1 MLKNLF
7 NKDYPY
13 AIRYWPTWFIVFIFW
28 CLTHLPYTFQL
39 TLGKYL
45 GLIAYKIAKREKRI
59 THLNLSRCFPQL
71 SETERENLSRESF
84 ISMGMGTFE
93 TTFGWWA
100 SKKRLEN
107 LVQIEGLENVKDA
120 LKKGKGALIF
130 TPHFSSL
137 HIVGSLATLFHPFA
151 AMFFPPKYPVFREI
165 SRRHMNRIYL
175 KAIPRDDVRSLI
187 KMLKKN
193 TAMLYTPDTDAGPKS
208 SVFASFFGVQTATV
222 TASARFPQVTG
233 CAILPVN
240 YFRRKDNRGYIIR
253 FYPALENYPTNDA
266 SADARTINEWLEK
279 FILEHP
285 EQYLW
290 QYKRFKTRPPGE
302 AKFY

>member
-1 MLKNLF
+1 
-7 NKDYPY
+7 
-13 AIRYWPTWFIVFIFW
+13 
-28 CLTHLPYTFQL
+28 
-39 TLGKYL
+39 
-45 GLIAYKIAKREKRI
+45 
-59 THLNLSRCFPQL
+59 
-71 SETERENLSRESF
+71 
-84 ISMGMGTFE
+84 
-93 TTFGWWA
+93 
-100 SKKRLEN
+100 
-107 LVQIEGLENVKDA
+107 
-120 LKKGKGALIF
+120 
-130 TPHFSSL
+130 
-137 HIVGSLATLFHPFA
+137 
-151 AMFFPPKYPVFREI
+151 
-165 SRRHMNRIYL
+165 
-175 KAIPRDDVRSLI
+175 
-187 KMLKKN
+187 MLKKN